1 MSGQT
6 YNDDYDSPWKEAVEQ
21 YFTEF
26 MAFYFP
32 EAYTEIDWQQG
43 HTFLD
48 QELAAVVRDAEL
60 GKRYVDKLV
69 RVALQNGDEQWV
81 YIHIEVQGTAQAE
94 FAKRMF
100 VYNYRLFDRY
110 DRSIASM
117 AVLADEQ
124 PHWKPTGYGYELL
137 GCKHHLAFPV
147 AKLTDYH
154 ADLNSLLQADNVFA
168 LMTAAHILTQRT
180 RKNDDERYQAKWQL
194 LRLLYQRDWDKQ
206 KIIGL
211 FHVIDWLMRLPETL
225 EQQLLQELE
234 TLEEQ
239 QTMRYVT
246 SAERIGIAKGLQ
258 EGIEIGKQEG
268 RQEGLTLG
276 AAKMLSRLLEH
287 RFGALPETILSRV
300 LAADEEQLNH
310 WLSNALEA
318 ATLVDVF
325 NDDKTH

>member
-1 MSGQT
+1 MN
-6 YNDDYDSPWKEAVEQ
+6 NDDYDSPWKEAVEQ

-32 EAYTEIDWQQG
+32 KAYTAIDWEQG
-43 HTFLD
+43 YAFLD

-69 RVALQNGDEQWV
+69 RVSLQNGDEQWV
-81 YIHIEVQGTAQAE
+81 YIHIEVQGTQQAE

-100 VYNYRLFDRY
+100 IYNYRLFDRY
-110 DRSIASM
+110 DRPIASM

-124 PHWKPTGYGYELL
+124 PHWKPTRYGYELL
-137 GCKHHLAFPV
+137 GCKHHLTFPV

-154 ADLNSLLQADNVFA
+154 AQLDSLLQTDNAFA

-180 RKNDDERYQAKWQL
+180 RKNDHERYQAKWQL
-194 LRLLYQRDWDKQ
+194 VRLLYQRDWGKQ
-206 KIIGL
+206 KIIDL

-225 EQQLLQELE
+225 EQQLWHEIE

-239 QTMRYVT
+239 QTMRYV
-246 SAERIGIAKGLQ
+246 SSVERIGIAKG
-258 EGIEIGKQEG
+258 
-268 RQEGLTLG
+268 RQEGLALG
-276 AAKMLSRLLEH
+276 AKMLSRLLEH
-287 RFGALPETILSRV
+287 RFGALPDATLSRV
-300 LAADEEQLNH
+300 MAANEEQLNQ

-318 ATLVDVF
+318 ATLAAVF
-325 NDDKTH
+325 NDDKPH